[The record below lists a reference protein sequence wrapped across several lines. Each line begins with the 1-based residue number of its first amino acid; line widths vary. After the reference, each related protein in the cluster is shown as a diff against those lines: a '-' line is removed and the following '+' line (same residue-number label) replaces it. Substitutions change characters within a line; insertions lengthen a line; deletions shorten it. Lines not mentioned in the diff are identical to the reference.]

1 MPYTYHGESGLIPLA
16 GETQRTVQG
25 NMIVIEKDF
34 AIRQDRV
41 ESGVRALMP
50 GNYIP
55 GTKYLIDTPP
65 QVQFGNDGFAR
76 IRASALFGDF
86 AEAETLQNIQQI
98 SVTLDSDFSGNSD
111 LIAAANVL
119 ARFNLVYATFSVIRP
134 ATKGSQI
141 PALPDI
147 VQPTDASATIR
158 NATGALIAGDTSDV
172 ANITF
177 GEVAW
182 QIYQQ
187 NTNNIYDNRAIQ
199 YDITAICAPRFV
211 RVAKDY
217 LFVEFVLDKAGFGD
231 TMASLRPSPF
241 IYKYG
246 RAYGSLLNV
255 ASYIQNYGPL
265 PQGISLDLPT
275 QISDNLKLSGQ
286 QSRAINNYL
295 LQVGDPFRSVSV

>member
-86 AEAETLQNIQQI
+86 AETETLQNIQQI

-111 LIAAANVL
+111 LIAAAQVL

-134 ATKGSQI
+134 ATKAQALSL
-141 PALPDI
+141 PAI

-158 NATGALIAGDTSDV
+158 NATGALIAGDTTEV

-187 NTNNIYDNRAIQ
+187 NTSNIYDNRATQ

-231 TMASLRPSPF
+231 TMAALRPSPY

-286 QSRAINNYL
+286 QSRAIDNYL
-295 LQVGDPFRSVSV
+295 VKIGEPFGRVAV